1 MKLHLAIA
9 LLSLALLTACD
20 PFYGPGLANGTS
32 RVVKFKAVFSGS
44 EREIELQPH
53 QEYGHR
59 YPNMNLEALTVAD
72 GDLKKE
78 FSPAEIATALSESAP
93 KRGHRIIIEYL
104 DGGRLHGTTWQQLQ
118 GTTR

>member
-20 PFYGPGLANGTS
+20 PVYGPGLVNRIS
-32 RVVKFKAVFSGS
+32 RVVKFKAAFSGS
-44 EREIELQPH
+44 EQEFELQPN
-53 QEYGHR
+53 QEYVQRHT
-59 YPNMNLEALTVAD
+59 NMKLEALVVTD
-72 GDLKKE
+72 GDMKKE
-78 FSPAEIATALSESAP
+78 FSTAEIAAALSESAP

-104 DGGRLHGTTWQQLQ
+104 DGGRLHGTTWQQLH